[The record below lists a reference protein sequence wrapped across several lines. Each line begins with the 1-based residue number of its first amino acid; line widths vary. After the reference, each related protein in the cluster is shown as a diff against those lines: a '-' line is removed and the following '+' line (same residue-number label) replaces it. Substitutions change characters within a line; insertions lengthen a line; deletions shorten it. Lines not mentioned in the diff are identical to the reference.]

1 MQLGKAGGDQ
11 PPPFLRL
18 NACSVPFQ
26 TAQLSIREWKGSFMG
41 KESIVFSFQGI
52 PWKGKYMWQ
61 GGDYRKLS
69 NIWLTPEEKWKE
81 SLGPRM
87 LS

>member
-26 TAQLSIREWKGSFMG
+26 TAQPEAFNKGM
-41 KESIVFSFQGI
+41 E
-52 PWKGKYMWQ
+52 
-61 GGDYRKLS
+61 RKFYG
-69 NIWLTPEEKWKE
+69 EEKHSFFLPGH
-81 SLGPRM
+81 SLEGKIYVARWG
-87 LS
+87 L